1 MAYKGYINPE
11 VAKMY
16 GIPYSQ
22 LTAEQK
28 RILHEDSL
36 RRAKLIAEKE
46 QAVLRNGLKA
56 FEDEAK
62 MERVLASIYK
72 DCQKSILADVQETLA
87 KVQKAGGTWSYAN
100 QSALTRSRG
109 LFEQITQELSKLGVK
124 ESSVFYEGL
133 GHIYTDQYLRQM
145 FTLGQ
150 FTEVKCN
157 LNRLNP
163 ALVRKT
169 LDYPWSGA
177 MFSDRLWNDKER
189 LGKNLRVGLTQSMI
203 LGEGIPEITDRI
215 TKGIDTARY
224 NAERVARSETKR
236 VTYVAHDAVYQDTG
250 VEELEYRCAN
260 GGDSRTCDLCRA
272 DNGNILIA
280 DVSISL

>member
-1 MAYKGYINPE
+1 M
-11 VAKMY
+11 
-16 GIPYSQ
+16 
-22 LTAEQK
+22 
-28 RILHEDSL
+28 
-36 RRAKLIAEKE
+36 
-46 QAVLRNGLKA
+46 
-56 FEDEAK
+56 
-62 MERVLASIYK
+62 
-72 DCQKSILADVQETLA
+72 QETLA

-177 MFSDRLWNDKER
+177 CLLYTSL
-189 LGKNLRVGLTQSMI
+189 
-203 LGEGIPEITDRI
+203 P
-215 TKGIDTARY
+215 Y
-224 NAERVARSETKR
+224 
-236 VTYVAHDAVYQDTG
+236 
-250 VEELEYRCAN
+250 
-260 GGDSRTCDLCRA
+260 LC
-272 DNGNILIA
+272 
-280 DVSISL
+280 